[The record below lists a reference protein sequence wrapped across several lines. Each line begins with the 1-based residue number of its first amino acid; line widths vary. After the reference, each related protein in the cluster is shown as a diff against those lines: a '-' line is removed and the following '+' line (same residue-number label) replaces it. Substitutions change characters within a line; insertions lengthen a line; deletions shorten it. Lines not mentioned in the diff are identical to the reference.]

1 VGGAGGNRPRR
12 SRATVRRRGKR
23 LSEPPRAAHHGP
35 RPGGQA
41 AEPRH
46 ATVHYPGGL
55 TVRYR
60 WVGSG
65 QSAALF
71 GLSESGGALVDHGP
85 LAAADPAAVCRAEMR
100 AEGPGGVWTARFAS
114 PIYDE
119 PQAVLWDVPGILVVA
134 YGFRTYGLDG
144 RSGSLR
150 WSHRSGSPIVTVIA
164 SSLLDHVI
172 VQAEVETFA
181 LDASGEVVWR
191 LAHGEV
197 VIAAELIGGQLVLAA
212 YSGEQIALDPV
223 TGRAAG

>member
-1 VGGAGGNRPRR
+1 
-12 SRATVRRRGKR
+12 
-23 LSEPPRAAHHGP
+23 
-35 RPGGQA
+35 
-41 AEPRH
+41 
-46 ATVHYPGGL
+46 
-55 TVRYR
+55 
-60 WVGSG
+60 
-65 QSAALF
+65 
-71 GLSESGGALVDHGP
+71 
-85 LAAADPAAVCRAEMR
+85 MR

-134 YGFRTYGLDG
+134 YGFRGPG